1 MRTFLSC
8 ASALLLLLL
17 TALGMAQ
24 DKYSAHIA
32 KTEPRSPEDEKK
44 AFRLPPG
51 FEAQLV
57 AAEPDIHKPLNMAFD
72 DRGRLWVTETVEY
85 PFAAEGRKP
94 RDAVKVLEDF
104 GPDGKARKIT
114 TFADGLNIPI
124 GVLPLPNAGQ
134 QQALVFSI
142 PNVNLLTDAKGAGQA
157 DQRKPL
163 YSTFGYKDTHGMT
176 NSFTLGLDGWV
187 YACHGFSNTS
197 TIKGSSAA
205 GITMQSGN
213 VYRMRPDGSQVQYFT
228 HGQVN
233 PFGIAPDPLG
243 NLYTTDCHTRPIYQ
257 LLRGA
262 WYPSFGKPHD
272 GLGFGPEM
280 LTHSHGSTALC
291 GIVYYAADQFPKP
304 FHNTIFIGNVVT
316 NRINH
321 DRLEWRGSSPVA
333 VEQPDFMAS
342 DDPWFRPVD
351 LKLGPDGAIYIADFY
366 NRIIG
371 HYEVPLDHPGRDRE
385 RGRIWRIVYRG
396 TDGTRQVESPERDL
410 TRAAIEDLIGLLGHA
425 NLTVRLQA
433 THQLA
438 ARGGAGVIE
447 AVTRVVDKPEASKTI
462 SQIWQRCH
470 GLWVL
475 QRCGALQV
483 RTLAAACGTDSGL
496 CRVHGQKVLADRLE
510 RLAEA
515 NPAVHEGA
523 VELPAELRKLAEAGL
538 EDNDPQVQR
547 AAADALGRWPSI
559 DNIRPLLDLLS
570 QVPGP
575 DTHLRH
581 VVRMA
586 LRDQLVSDK
595 VWSKLRLSF
604 WTERDGRA
612 IADVS
617 LGVPTAD
624 AAAYLLRYLT
634 GHSGGENMPRY
645 VQHASRY
652 GKPEVVKGLLALA
665 QDTGGGLLRQVS
677 MLRAIE
683 KGTQER
689 GERLGEAAR
698 TWSGEL
704 ADQLLAAQNPA
715 EIQAGIELVGA
726 LRLARF
732 QEPLAKLA
740 VAKATPQP
748 QRLAALTAL
757 NQIGARTNAAV
768 LGSVVMDP
776 EAPLGLREQAIN
788 LLAQANQPESHEQ
801 LLKALVAVEARLQ
814 TVVAVG
820 LAGGRAGAEKLLAA
834 VTAGKASARLLQE
847 RAVEAR
853 LAGSGVPGLKEQIA
867 KLTRGLP
874 PADQKL
880 QDLLRKRRAA
890 FLAARTETDLG
901 IKVFEK
907 HCASCHQIANKGAR
921 IGPQLDGVGIRGLD
935 RLLEDT
941 LDPHRNVDQAFRMTN
956 LLLKSGR
963 LVSGLLLREEG
974 EVLVMADNQGK
985 EVRVDRGAVDERTV
999 SQLSPMPANFAD
1011 TIPEAEFY
1019 HMMAYLLGQRQP
1031 APGGK

>member
-1 MRTFLSC
+1 MRTFFSC
-8 ASALLLLLL
+8 A
-17 TALGMAQ
+17 TALVLFLAAALGLAQ
-24 DKYSAHIA
+24 DRSSPHVA
-32 KTEPRSPEDEKK
+32 KTDPRSPDDEKK
-44 AFRLPPG
+44 SFRLPPG

-57 AAEPDIHKPLNMAFD
+57 AAEPDIHKPLNLAFD
-72 DRGRLWVTETVEY
+72 DHGRLWVTETVEY

-94 RDAVKVLEDF
+94 RDAVKVLENF
-104 GPDGKARKIT
+104 GPDGKAGKIT
-114 TFADGLNIPI
+114 TFADSLNIPI
-124 GVLPLPNAGQ
+124 GVLPLPDGGQ

-142 PNVNLLTDAKGAGQA
+142 PNVHLLTDSKGAGQA

-163 YSTFGYKDTHGMT
+163 YSAFGYKDTHGMT

-197 TIKGSSAA
+197 TVKGSSADS
-205 GITMQSGN
+205 ITMQSGN
-213 VYRMRPDGSQVQYFT
+213 TYRMRPDGSRVQYFT

-262 WYPSFGKPHD
+262 SYPSFGKPHD

-304 FHNTIFIGNVVT
+304 YHGRIFIGNVVT
-316 NRINH
+316 NRINQ

-333 VEQPDFMAS
+333 VEQPDFLVS

-351 LKLGPDGAIYIADFY
+351 LKLGPDGALYVADFY

-396 TDGTRQVESPERDL
+396 TEETKPVDSPPRDL
-410 TRAAIEDLIGLLGHA
+410 TRASIENLVGLLGHP

-438 ARGGAGVIE
+438 ARGGPGVIE
-447 AVTRVVDKPEASKTI
+447 AVTRVVDKPEMPEDD
-462 SQIWQRCH
+462 SQTWQSCH

-475 QRCGALQV
+475 QRCGALQQAS
-483 RTLAAACGTDSGL
+483 LAAACKATAAPR
-496 CRVHGQKVLADRLE
+496 RVHGQKVLGDRLE

-515 NPAVHEGA
+515 NPAVAEGA
-523 VELPAELRKLAEAGL
+523 VALPADLRPLAEAGL
-538 EDNDPQVQR
+538 KDSDPQVQR

-559 DNIRPLLDLLS
+559 DNIRPLLDLL
-570 QVPGP
+570 QRVPGP

-595 VWSKLRLSF
+595 VWGKLPLAS
-604 WTERDGRA
+604 WSERDGQA
-612 IADVS
+612 LADVA
-617 LGVPTAD
+617 LGVPKAE
-624 AAAYLLRYLT
+624 AAAYLLRAIT
-634 GHSGGENMPRY
+634 SRPDGSDVTRF
-645 VQHASRY
+645 VQHAARH
-652 GKPEVVKGLLALA
+652 GKPEVAKGLLAFA
-665 QDTGGGLLRQVS
+665 QGSRGGPLRQVS
-677 MLRAIE
+677 LLRAIE
-683 KGTQER
+683 KGIQER
-689 GERLGEAAR
+689 GEGLDEAAR
-698 TWSGEL
+698 TWAGDL
-704 ADQLLAAQNPA
+704 ADQLLAAGNPA
-715 EIQAGIELVGA
+715 EIQAGIELVGV

-732 QEPLAKLA
+732 KEPLARLA
-740 VAKATPQP
+740 VSRTTPET
-748 QRLAALTAL
+748 QRLASLTAL
-757 NQIGARTNAAV
+757 NLLSVRANAAV
-768 LGSVVMDP
+768 LGSVAMDP
-776 EAPLGLREQAIN
+776 ESPVGLREQAIN

-801 LLKALVAVEARLQ
+801 LLKALGTVEARLQ

-834 VTAGKASARLLQE
+834 VSAGKASARLLQE

-853 LAGSGVPGLKEQIA
+853 LANSGVPGLKEQIA
-867 KLTRGLP
+867 RLTKGLP
-874 PADQKL
+874 PADRKVL
-880 QDLLRKRRAA
+880 DLLAQRRSG
-890 FLAARTETDLG
+890 FLTSQTEVDSG

-907 HCASCHQIANKGAR
+907 HCAACHQIANKGSR
-921 IGPQLDGVGIRGLD
+921 IGPQLDGVGLRGLD

-941 LDPHRNVDQAFRMTN
+941 LDPHRNVDQAFRMTS
-956 LLLKSGR
+956 LHLKSGR

-974 EVLVMADNQGK
+974 EVLVLADNQGK
-985 EVRVDRGAVDERTV
+985 EVRVDRGAVEERAV
-999 SQLSPMPANFAD
+999 SSLSPMPANFAD
-1011 TIPEAEFY
+1011 TIPETEFY
-1019 HMMAYLLGQRQP
+1019 HLLAYLLAQRQP
-1031 APGGK
+1031 PPGGK